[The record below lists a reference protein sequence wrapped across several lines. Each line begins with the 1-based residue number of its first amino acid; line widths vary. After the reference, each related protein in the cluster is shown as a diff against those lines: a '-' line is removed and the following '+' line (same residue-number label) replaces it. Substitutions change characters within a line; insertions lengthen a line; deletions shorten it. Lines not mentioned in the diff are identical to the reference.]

1 MLTEVRVPA
10 VSETVKSGKVVTV
23 LVSVGDAVEPDQPL
37 IELETDKAVV
47 EIPSPAAGVVARLD
61 VAPGQTVE
69 IGGVILALET
79 AAAGGATGADT
90 APPAAAPP
98 AAPAVAAS
106 ATTTRA
112 AAVSPAPAP
121 AAAPVAPVAP
131 VAPAAPAPLPAAAAP
146 GLPPLERELA
156 PASPSVR
163 RLAREIGV
171 DLAAVT
177 GTGPRGRITEKD
189 VKEHARAAAAGASAS
204 AGAAAGAAGAAAGIA
219 AGTAAGIA
227 SPAGAAAPAPAA
239 AASARPLPDLGAW
252 GPVAREP
259 LSRVREV
266 TAETMAHAWAT
277 IPQVTQHDKADVTE
291 LEAFRRAYAE
301 RHPEAKLTMTAI
313 LVKVVAAALRAFPRF
328 NAALDLPRRE
338 LVLRQYVHVG
348 VAVDTEHGLLV
359 PVIRD
364 ADGKGILRIAAELA
378 DLAARARARKV
389 LPAELEGGGF
399 TISNLGGIGGTGFSP
414 IVYPPQVAILGVSRA
429 ATEPVWRDGQFAPRL
444 LLPLALTYDHRVVDG
459 ADGARFARW
468 LAEALQQPLLLHL

>member
-23 LVSVGDAVEPDQPL
+23 LVSVGDAVAPDQPL

-79 AAAGGATGADT
+79 AAGGAGAAT
-90 APPAAAPP
+90 EVAPPAATPPATPAGAPAATP
-98 AAPAVAAS
+98 AAAASAAPARATAA
-106 ATTTRA
+106 
-112 AAVSPAPAP
+112 SPAPAATPP
-121 AAAPVAPVAP
+121 AAQVP
-131 VAPAAPAPLPAAAAP
+131 PAKASREQADAS

-189 VKEHARAAAAGASAS
+189 VKEHARAAAGGAP
-204 AGAAAGAAGAAAGIA
+204 AAAG
-219 AGTAAGIA
+219 
-227 SPAGAAAPAPAA
+227 SPAGSTVGPAAAAAPAPATA
-239 AASARPLPDLGAW
+239 AAARPLPDLAAW

-266 TAETMAHAWAT
+266 TAETLAHAWAT

-301 RHPEAKLTMTAI
+301 RNPEARLTMTAI

-429 ATEPVWRDGQFAPRL
+429 VTEPVWRDGQFAPRL